1 MKRLIKTELD
11 RELAIG
17 QLKRLD
23 LTSERSFLFSCE
35 EQKKNRTAPQ
45 NKLYRLWLT
54 CISQETGNEVDDL
67 HDYFKE
73 KYLEPDIHMVLG
85 REVKRYTTTNKNTIQ
100 FTNYL
105 EKIRI
110 EADRDLSI
118 RLPLP
123 EDQYW
128 HQFYDFYVDKL

>member
-1 MKRLIKTELD
+1 MKRLIKNELD

-23 LTSERSFLFSCE
+23 LTQERSFLFSCE
-35 EQKKNRTAPQ
+35 EQKKNRTVPQ

-73 KYLEPDIHMVLG
+73 KYTEPTSVVVFGIQH
-85 REVKRYTTTNKNTIQ
+85 KRYTTTNLNTIQ

-123 EDQYW
+123 EDEPPS
-128 HQFYDFYVDKL
+128 